1 MSTPS
6 PTLSV
11 PPASPVPR
19 RRTMLYV
26 LTAVVI
32 VVVLIAAFVVLPT
45 LTTSGSGGGPAV
57 LTYRGAAAI
66 ANRTVAG
73 FAGGGWTLLFAAG
86 IVSPTNETYTAN
98 STTLG
103 NLTSYCTY
111 TPVASVTNLTVPS
124 FSGNRSSGES
134 PAWEL
139 GYRNSTDAL
148 AIVSVLNGQ
157 GTVLA
162 ELSGLA
168 CSFYAQLLSP
178 VPAGVLDSSQ
188 AAAAVEPEAAS
199 FLAAHPDS
207 SAEFGVIGGASL
219 FGKTVPAEWSIVY
232 TTCAIGPSAKGTG
245 DQFNA
250 TLNALTGK
258 LLGSN
263 TTTDAACGGST
274 TDAVGS
280 PGIPVAPPPTP
291 ALARTTS

>member
-1 MSTPS
+1 
-6 PTLSV
+6 
-11 PPASPVPR
+11 
-19 RRTMLYV
+19 
-26 LTAVVI
+26 VVV
-32 VVVLIAAFVVLPT
+32 VVVLLVAFVVLPT

-66 ANRTVAG
+66 ANRTAAG

-86 IVSPTNETYTAN
+86 IVSPTNETFTAN
-98 STTLG
+98 ATNLG

-111 TPVASVTNLTVPS
+111 TPVASFSNLTVPS

-134 PAWEL
+134 PAWEF

-148 AIVSVLNGQ
+148 AIVSVVNGQ

-162 ELSGLA
+162 TLTGLA
-168 CSFYAQLLSP
+168 CAFYAQLLSP
-178 VPAGVLDSSQ
+178 VPGGVLDSSA
-188 AAAAVEPEAAS
+188 AAAAVEPEAAG
-199 FLAAHPDS
+199 FLAAHPNA

-219 FGKTVPAEWSIVY
+219 FGRSIPAEWSVAY
-232 TTCAIGPSAKGTG
+232 SSCAFGPSAKGTG

-263 TTTDAACGGST
+263 TTTGVACGGST
-274 TDAVGS
+274 AAVVGS
-280 PGIPVAPPPTP
+280 PGIASALPAPV
-291 ALARTTS
+291 LARTT